1 MRTKEKTAQTAS
13 LQSAVLYIRVSS
25 KEQAEGGY
33 SLEAQSKLL
42 REYAIQ
48 KSYRIVYEFKD
59 EETAKESG
67 RKAFNEMLLYLKENP
82 SIKYLL
88 IEKTDRLSRN
98 FRDIATLEDL
108 MHKQDIH
115 IVLVKENAE
124 IHKDSRSNE
133 KFMFGIRAVMAK
145 HFIDNLSEET
155 KKGLY
160 EKAESGYYPGLAP
173 FGYKNIAEPKD
184 SKRRIIGTDSGAPLA
199 RDTFK
204 LYATG
209 RYSYQDLAVMLH
221 KHGVRSRIGKPIHQ
235 SRVEKMLK
243 DPFY

>member
-25 KEQAEGGY
+25 KEQAESGY
-33 SLEAQSKLL
+33 SLDAQAKLL
-42 REYAIQ
+42 REHARQ
-48 KSYRIVYEFKD
+48 KNYKIVYEFKD

-108 MHKQDIH
+108 MNKQDVH

-145 HFIDNLSEET
+145 HLIENLSEET

-160 EKAESGYYPGLAP
+160 EKAESEYSPGLAP
-173 FGYKNIAEPKD
+173 FSYK
-184 SKRRIIGTDSGAPLA
+184 
-199 RDTFK
+199 
-204 LYATG
+204 
-209 RYSYQDLAVMLH
+209 
-221 KHGVRSRIGKPIHQ
+221 
-235 SRVEKMLK
+235 
-243 DPFY
+243 PFLVSS